1 MNTMQIIREPA
12 NTFTHLVGVVLSAIA
27 LYLLLSRAS
36 AHGDLRHIISFSI
49 YGTSMI
55 LLYLAS
61 TLYHM
66 LPLSKKG
73 IRVLRRIDHIM
84 IYVLIAGTYT
94 PVALVVLDGLVGWVL
109 LVFIWGT
116 ALTGTFFKL
125 FRLDAPGW
133 ISLVIYLAMGW
144 AVLGVLPYIIPVFD
158 SGALGWAIAGGLTYT
173 LGAMMYAFKWPN
185 FWPIHF
191 NFHAFW
197 HIMVLAGSFCFFWLM
212 YRYVAYI

>member
-1 MNTMQIIREPA
+1 MQLIREPA
-12 NTFTHLVGVVLSAIA
+12 NALTHLIGVFLSAIA
-27 LYLLLSRAS
+27 LYLLLTRAT
-36 AHGDLRHIISFSI
+36 AHGNLLHMISFSI
-49 YGTSMI
+49 YGISMI

-66 LPLSKKG
+66 LPVSDYG

-109 LVFIWGT
+109 LAFIWGI

-133 ISLVIYLAMGW
+133 ISLAIYLSMGW
-144 AVLGVLPYIIPVFD
+144 AILGVLPFIIPVFTG
-158 SGALGWAIAGGLTYT
+158 GAMAWTIAGGLTYT
-173 LGAMMYAFKWPN
+173 LGAMMYAFKWPD
-185 FWPIHF
+185 FWPKHF

-197 HIMVLAGSFCFFWLM
+197 HIMVLVGSFCFFWLM
-212 YRYVAYI
+212 YQYVVYI